1 MIKPVAAVFA
11 LSLACSPVLAQDAPA
26 PATNPEGVPN
36 TNLSHKSGS
45 LSDKLNSSNGVIR
58 PEDNVDPGIRKPAPA
73 EGSTPVIPPPGS
85 PGGSQS
91 VDPR

>member
-1 MIKPVAAVFA
+1 MTKLFAAACA
-11 LSLACSPVLAQDAPA
+11 LSLACAPVLAQDAPA

-36 TNLSHKSGS
+36 TNLSNKNGS

-73 EGSTPVIPPPGS
+73 QGATPIIPPPGS
-85 PGGSQS
+85 PGGPPS
-91 VDPR
+91 VEPK